1 VSLGRGGVVVGR
13 GVSLGGGVGLAVCV
27 GVALGSGV
35 RVRVLVGVR
44 KGVPR
49 VGVGLGVV
57 EGMSVPVDEGTAGTT
72 LEVDVGI
79 SVAVAGGGVL
89 SAINI
94 DSAQ

>member
-1 VSLGRGGVVVGR
+1 VSVGS
-13 GVSLGGGVGLAVCV
+13 GVSLGAGVGLAVWE

-49 VGVGLGVV
+49 VEVGLGVV
-57 EGMSVPVDEGTAGTT
+57 EGMRVPVDEGAAGTT
-72 LEVDVGI
+72 LEVDVGVC
-79 SVAVAGGGVL
+79 VAVAGGGVL

-94 DSAQ
+94 VSAQ

>member
-1 VSLGRGGVVVGR
+1 VSVGG
-13 GVSLGGGVGLAVCV
+13 GVSLGDGVGLAVCV

-44 KGVPR
+44 KGVPK
-49 VGVGLGVV
+49 VVVGLGVV
-57 EGMSVPVDEGTAGTT
+57 EAMSVPVGDGAAGTT

-79 SVAVAGGGVL
+79 CVAVAGGGVL